1 MNETEKLMARVEQ
14 LEQEFAEFKAK
25 IMLQIKAMVEFH
37 SHTLGGRVFWEF
49 PPDLTEKLDAV
60 RAEVMAQSQRTEESQ
75 TENVRIRDEL
85 EIIKTSGDIIDEEV

>member
-1 MNETEKLMARVEQ
+1 MSETKELLARMER
-14 LEQEFAEFKAK
+14 LEREFAEFKGK

-60 RAEVMAQSQRTEESQ
+60 RAEVMAQSQRTSESQ
-75 TENVRIRDEL
+75 TEDIRIKDEL
-85 EIIKTSGDIIDEEV
+85 EIIKTPG